1 MPSYCESKL
10 GYDQSSS
17 MLQLSEIV
25 RNNIKANGVKH
36 LSTAHWHNLST
47 LNLGNQ
53 ALIEAAIKLGI
64 WEVSG

>member
-1 MPSYCESKL
+1 MCLYCESRL
-10 GYDQSSS
+10 EYDQP
-17 MLQLSEIV
+17 LSRSQIYYSGLNSINE
-25 RNNIKANGVKH
+25 NGVKY
-36 LSTAHWHNLST
+36 LSTAHWPNLST